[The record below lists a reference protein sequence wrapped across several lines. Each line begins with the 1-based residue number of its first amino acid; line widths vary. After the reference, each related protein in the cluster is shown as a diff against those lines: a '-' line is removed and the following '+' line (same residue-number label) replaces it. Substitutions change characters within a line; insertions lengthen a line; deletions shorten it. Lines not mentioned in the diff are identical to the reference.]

1 MAGTWRNSKV
11 SSNPSAATAADAENA
26 AVGLMR
32 EALSL
37 AARGLYTTDP
47 NPRVGCVI
55 AQGERIVGRG
65 FHARAGEPHAEVHAL
80 REAGDEA
87 RGATAYVTLEPCSH
101 HGRTPPCADALIAA
115 GIARVVVAC
124 SDPFP
129 AVNGT
134 GIERLR
140 AAGIAVEVGLLG
152 DAARELNI
160 GFHSRHTRQR
170 PWVRVKLGM
179 SLDARTALADGSSQ
193 WITGPAAR
201 ADVQHWRARSSAILT
216 GIESVL
222 ADDPRLTVRIEGLE
236 PPRAPTRIILD
247 TRARLPASARLFT
260 EPGPIL
266 WVTAHNAPARPEL
279 DERVERLRVPTRHER
294 IDLVALLEALAQRD
308 CNELLIEAGGTL
320 AGAFVA
326 ANLVDELILYLAPT
340 LLGHDARAAF
350 QLPPLAVLGDA
361 QRWQWHG
368 VERVEAD
375 LRLMLRLAPA

>member
-1 MAGTWRNSKV
+1 MAGIWRNLKV
-11 SSNPSAATAADAENA
+11 SSNPSVATAADAGA
-26 AVGLMR
+26 DPAGLMS
-32 EALSL
+32 EALNL

-55 AQGERIVGRG
+55 AHGERIVGRG

-80 REAGDEA
+80 REAGAEA
-87 RGATAYVTLEPCSH
+87 RGATAFVTLEPCAH
-101 HGRTPPCADALIAA
+101 FGRTPPCADALIAA
-115 GIARVVVAC
+115 GVARVVVATL
-124 SDPFP
+124 DPFP

-134 GIERLR
+134 GIARLR
-140 AAGIAVEVGLLG
+140 AAGIEVVVGLLE
-152 DAARELNI
+152 AQARELNI
-160 GFHSRHTRQR
+160 GFHSRLARQR

-201 ADVQHWRARSSAILT
+201 EDVQHWRARSSAILT

-222 ADDPRLTVRIEGLE
+222 ADDPRLTVRIAGLE
-236 PPRAPTRIILD
+236 LPRAPTRVILD
-247 TRARLPASARLFT
+247 TRARLPANARLLSQ
-260 EPGPIL
+260 PGPIL
-266 WVTAHNAPARPEL
+266 WVTAAHAPARPEL
-279 DERVERLRVPTRHER
+279 DERIERLRVPTRHER
-294 IDLVALLEALAQRD
+294 IDLGAVLAALGGRD

-361 QRWQWHG
+361 QRWEWHG
-368 VERVEAD
+368 VERVGGD
-375 LRLMLRLAPA
+375 LRVMLRLAT